1 MPRFRVWSRRQWLG
15 FTLIE
20 LLVVIAIIAI
30 LIGLLLPAVQK
41 VREAAART
49 QSTNN
54 LKQMSL
60 ALHNMNDVYHALPLP
75 EGAFPSA
82 GAAVGPS
89 APMVGT
95 LFYHL
100 LPFIE
105 QDNVYKQMAINHPDS
120 WWCGY
125 YIKTYVGPN
134 DPSAPANGEP
144 DTSSP
149 RWGTS
154 YAPNETVFAVGRQMN
169 TSLRNGA
176 DNPVAR
182 IPSTFLDGTSNTIVF
197 SEKYM
202 MCGPSTSS
210 VTFFY
215 WGETCLDCGP
225 QGHYNDACLREGS
238 TGNASGLGSPP
249 NFYASS
255 VATGG
260 TGVQEPGLP
269 PQNKPTP
276 TNGCDP
282 CRLQGPNSG
291 GILVGLGDGSVRM
304 VSTAISQATWI
315 KAVNPQDGLTLGSD
329 W

>member
-1 MPRFRVWSRRQWLG
+1 MPRFRTWSHRWLG

-60 ALHNMNDVYHALPLP
+60 ALHNMNDTNGVLPLP
-75 EGAFPSA
+75 EGAYPSA
-82 GAAVGPS
+82 GAGVGPS
-89 APMVGT
+89 KPMVGT
-95 LFYHL
+95 LQYHL

-105 QDNVYKQMAINHPDS
+105 QDNVYKQMAVNHPDS

-134 DPSAPANGEP
+134 DPSSPANGEP
-144 DTSSP
+144 DTSNP

-154 YAPNETVFAVGRQMN
+154 YAPNESVFAVGRLMN
-169 TSLRNGA
+169 TSLRNGN
-176 DNPVAR
+176 DNPLAS
-182 IPSTFLDGTSNTIVF
+182 IPRTFLDGTSNTIVF
-197 SEKYM
+197 AEKYM
-202 MCGPSTSS
+202 MCGPSNAS
-210 VTFFY
+210 VAYFY

-225 QGHYNDACLREGS
+225 QGHYNDACAREG
-238 TGNASGLGSPP
+238 TGASGLGSPP
-249 NFYASS
+249 NFYSS
-255 VATGG
+255 SITAGG

-269 PQNKPTP
+269 PQNKPAP
-276 TNGCDP
+276 TVGCDP

-304 VSTAISQATWI
+304 VSTSVSQATWI